1 MMDEIKKPNN
11 NTGRLLIFLF
21 LTVIL
26 WFVLY
31 YQLMKIA
38 LWISFT
44 LLPLKQDTSLGKA
57 VVYFLFNIPKVF
69 MLLSL
74 IIFIVGIIRSF
85 FSPEKTRQYL
95 QGKNEWLG
103 NILAALLGIVTPF
116 CTCSAVPL
124 FIGFVEAGIP
134 LGVTFSFLISAPMIN
149 EVALVMLFFFG
160 WKVVVLYLITGLSI
174 AIFAGLIIGKL
185 QLEKYV
191 EEWVYQLKPAIDEQ
205 TEQKFSFKDRVL
217 YAWHEVG
224 AIIQKVWPYIFAG
237 LAVGAMISGYVS
249 PNSLAK
255 LMGKQAWWSVPLA
268 VLIGIPMYSNA
279 AGLIPVVQ
287 VLMEKGASLGT
298 VLAFMMAVIG
308 LSLPEM
314 IILRKVLKLK
324 LILIFVGV
332 VGGGIL
338 IVGYLFNILL

>member
-1 MMDEIKKPNN
+1 MDEIKKPKINN
-11 NTGRLLIFLF
+11 RSLSLLIAIAVVF
-21 LTVIL
+21 
-26 WFVLY
+26 WFILY

-38 LWISFT
+38 TWISFT

-57 VVYFLFNIPKVF
+57 VVYFIFNIPKVF
-69 MLLSL
+69 MLLTL
-74 IIFIVGIIRSF
+74 IIFVVGIIRSF

-95 QGKNEWLG
+95 QGKNEWVG

-160 WKVVVLYLITGLSI
+160 WKVVILYLITGLLI
-174 AIFAGLIIGKL
+174 AIFSGLIIGKL
-185 QLEKYV
+185 QLENQV
-191 EEWVYQLKPAIDEQ
+191 EDWVYQLKPAAGQQI
-205 TEQKFSFKDRVL
+205 EQKLSFQDRVQ
-217 YAWHEVG
+217 YAWHEVVT
-224 AIIQKVWPYIFAG
+224 IIQKVWPYIFAG
-237 LAVGAMISGYVS
+237 LAVGAIINGYVS

-287 VLMEKGASLGT
+287 VLLEKGASLGT

-314 IILRKVLKLK
+314 IILRNVLKLK
-324 LILIFVGV
+324 LILIFVSI
-332 VGGGIL
+332 VGTGIL
-338 IVGYLFNILL
+338 IVGYLFNFLL